1 MSLLVVCERFGL
13 LVDTLTANEKYAL
26 CNSEN
31 FLQQIQMQ
39 LSKKQKTFCEYLAP
53 FLKFTSKFEHFEKKN
68 VILIAYVYPKLQTA
82 KEDLVRQKFENPSSR
97 TAFHSQHVKVSQ
109 TLPQS
114 ARQNL
119 YHIFHHSEEN

>member
-13 LVDTLTANEKYAL
+13 LVDTMTANEKYAL

-53 FLKFTSKFEHFEKKN
+53 FLIFTSKFEHFEKKN
-68 VILIAYVYPKLQTA
+68 VILIAYVYPK
-82 KEDLVRQKFENPSSR
+82 
-97 TAFHSQHVKVSQ
+97 
-109 TLPQS
+109 
-114 ARQNL
+114 
-119 YHIFHHSEEN
+119 

>member
-13 LVDTLTANEKYAL
+13 LVDTLTANEKYAP

-53 FLKFTSKFEHFEKKN
+53 FLKFTSKFEHFEKKKRDTHCLC
-68 VILIAYVYPKLQTA
+68 I
-82 KEDLVRQKFENPSSR
+82 
-97 TAFHSQHVKVSQ
+97 
-109 TLPQS
+109 
-114 ARQNL
+114 
-119 YHIFHHSEEN
+119 SEITDSKRRPG